1 MCYEEIPCPDCSSL
15 NVVKNGKTAQQK
27 QRYLCKDCRR
37 QFIRAY
43 TYLGCSEAVRAQ
55 IVPLTMNGAGIRD
68 IERVLLVSRHT
79 VPRRVR
85 ALELDEFWSF
95 VRSKKQQR
103 WTWLA
108 FDRVR
113 RTDAA
118 CQQLL
123 KQLADCQVSRY
134 YTDEWQSYKKFL
146 PTKQHEVGK
155 EQTRHIERHNLNF
168 RTHLKRL
175 QRRTICYSKTAEMH
189 DAVLKL
195 YIQHSNAGH
204 HHL

>member
-1 MCYEEIPCPDCSSL
+1 MR
-15 NVVKNGKTAQQK
+15 N
-27 QRYLCKDCRR
+27 
-37 QFIRAY
+37 Y
-43 TYLGCSEAVRAQ
+43 TFLGCIAAVRAL

-68 IERVLLVSRHT
+68 IKRVLLVSRHT
-79 VPRRVR
+79 VLATLRTAAAQVAAPTLPRCMR
-85 ALELDEFWSF
+85 ALELDECWSF
-95 VRSKKQQR
+95 VRSKKQKR

-113 RTDAA
+113 RAVVAFVNERRTDAA
-118 CQQLL
+118 CQKLL
-123 KQLADCQVSRY
+123 KQLAGGRVGRY
-134 YTDEWQSYKKFL
+134 YTDDWQFYKNFL
-146 PTKQHEVGK
+146 PAKQHQVGK
-155 EQTRHIERHNLNF
+155 EQTRHIERHKLNF
-168 RTHLKRL
+168 QPHLKRL